1 METIVGGALVALVSL
16 YGGYL
21 LRGLAERRSGK
32 RALVHERLDAI
43 HDGITHSS
51 RIRASITG
59 GQAEAAG
66 GVPESQRRE
75 TAKQIGDLYA
85 EGAGVVQDGIFA
97 AEALEA
103 WDLAVAMG
111 EALGLLGTAAT
122 SPRSDQLSGEL
133 GAKLGQIRKLYEALR
148 DKKLD

>member
-1 METIVGGALVALVSL
+1 METILGGVLVALVSL

-32 RALVHERLDAI
+32 RALVRERLEAI
-43 HDGITHSS
+43 QDGITHIS

-66 GVPESQRRE
+66 GVPEGQRRE
-75 TAKQIGDLYA
+75 TAKQIGDLHA
-85 EGAGVVQDGIFA
+85 EGAGVIQDGISA
-97 AEALEA
+97 AEALKA
-103 WDLAVAMG
+103 WDLAAAMG

-122 SPRSDQLSGEL
+122 SPRSDQLSREL
-133 GAKLGQIRKLYEALR
+133 GDKLGQIRKLYEAL
-148 DKKLD
+148 LDQLT